1 LARCPRRRSR
11 ITPAPITTP
20 DKLQTRLGTL
30 EFKDGAPSKETVE
43 KVYDN
48 LDFMHATEAFVNAF
62 QGASTSALWK
72 GFNDAGIPNNT
83 VLIFSELMDSKS
95 LFLTA
100 NADTIYFW
108 SILDVTKGPIMV
120 ETPPL
125 SLGVIDDM
133 WFHWA
138 SDFGL
143 PGPDRGEGGK
153 YLLVPP
159 GYAGDLPDS
168 GYNVV
173 KLRTTRA
180 VMLGRE
186 FLEDNDPKR
195 PVELIK
201 KTLKIYPYQPGGFGT
216 SIATG
221 LDGKVPLLRSPDG
234 KLDWAFLRPQPPA
247 KFIEGSGKVMSTIPP
262 NDFSYFEMINDL
274 VQREPAD
281 ALDPEIMGSLAA
293 IGIAKG
299 RPFNPDAR
307 MRKILTEAA
316 AVGTAT
322 GRSLNWHARES
333 DFYYYPD
340 SAWTNYL
347 FVGGY
352 TFETPPPQVS
362 SSGAVTPYAPTGYR
376 TLNARTAMFFYAT
389 GITPAMIMRLT
400 DIGSQYLGAFVDS
413 KGEYLDGSKTY
424 KVTLPP
430 NIPAAK
436 FWSFTL
442 YDNQT
447 RSMLQTPQR
456 YPRAGSQSYPG
467 PAAVPNPDG
476 STTVYFA
483 PTKPAGVNEGNWI
496 QTDPTKGWNTLFR
509 LYSPLDTFFTKQW
522 RPSEIELVQ

>member
-1 LARCPRRRSR
+1 MIRLLALQVAAAAVRDFTRELAVRSNTAMKTKR
-11 ITPAPITTP
+11 NLIAAMLVGALSAPAFADTPAPITTP

-43 KVYDN
+43 K
-48 LDFMHATEAFVNAF
+48 EAFGNAF

-195 PVELIK
+195 PA
-201 KTLKIYPYQPGGFGT
+201 
-216 SIATG
+216 S
-221 LDGKVPLLRSPDG
+221 
-234 KLDWAFLRPQPPA
+234 
-247 KFIEGSGKVMSTIPP
+247 
-262 NDFSYFEMINDL
+262 
-274 VQREPAD
+274 
-281 ALDPEIMGSLAA
+281 
-293 IGIAKG
+293 
-299 RPFNPDAR
+299 
-307 MRKILTEAA
+307 
-316 AVGTAT
+316 
-322 GRSLNWHARES
+322 
-333 DFYYYPD
+333 
-340 SAWTNYL
+340 
-347 FVGGY
+347 
-352 TFETPPPQVS
+352 
-362 SSGAVTPYAPTGYR
+362 
-376 TLNARTAMFFYAT
+376 
-389 GITPAMIMRLT
+389 
-400 DIGSQYLGAFVDS
+400 
-413 KGEYLDGSKTY
+413 
-424 KVTLPP
+424 
-430 NIPAAK
+430 
-436 FWSFTL
+436 
-442 YDNQT
+442 
-447 RSMLQTPQR
+447 
-456 YPRAGSQSYPG
+456 
-467 PAAVPNPDG
+467 
-476 STTVYFA
+476 
-483 PTKPAGVNEGNWI
+483 
-496 QTDPTKGWNTLFR
+496 
-509 LYSPLDTFFTKQW
+509 
-522 RPSEIELVQ
+522 